1 MATRLQFCY
10 LLWLIFTAP
19 TLSVAQKPLEVVEL
33 RYAAP
38 VLLVQVRVNG
48 SQPLP
53 FAFDTGSTTSLIDA
67 RVARRLGIET
77 SERPGA
83 GGPGFARAR
92 TLAVGKAEARDL
104 ELVIRDLSSLSQ
116 HVGELVA
123 GILGFNWMEQF
134 GCEITY
140 PPRTQPGRAGR
151 GGTLR
156 LWPRAVELTPAA
168 DQLPLP
174 LELYS
179 VPRFSGASLYV
190 NGRLEGTHRC
200 KFELDTGAE
209 TSVLGRHMAEQ
220 VGVDVSRKDARPGR
234 GLATHRVV
242 QLELAGRVFAN
253 VTFRVDL
260 RRGADGNP
268 YGQCVIGHRQLR
280 AFVLTID
287 IPRRRAFF
295 RSRSPQP

>member
-1 MATRLQFCY
+1 MRLHFCC
-10 LLWLIFTAP
+10 LLWLIFTVP
-19 TLSVAQKPLEVVEL
+19 TPSVAQEPLEVVEL

-48 SQPLP
+48 SRPLP

-104 ELVIRDLSSLSQ
+104 ELVIRDLSSLSE

-134 GCEITY
+134 VFEITY

-156 LWPRAVELTPAA
+156 LWARAVELTPAA

-209 TSVLGRHMAEQ
+209 TSVLG
-220 VGVDVSRKDARPGR
+220 VSREDARPGR
-234 GLATHRVV
+234 GLATHRVA

-268 YGQCVIGHRQLR
+268 YGQCVIGNRQLR

-295 RSRSPQP
+295 RPRSPQP

>member
-19 TLSVAQKPLEVVEL
+19 TLSAAQEPLEVVEL

-83 GGPGFARAR
+83 GGPGLARAR

-134 GCEITY
+134 VFEITY
-140 PPRTQPGRAGR
+140 PPRTQPGRVGR

-156 LWPRAVELTPAA
+156 LWARAVELTPAA

-190 NGRLEGTHRC
+190 NGRLEGAHRC

-220 VGVDVSRKDARPGR
+220 VGMDVSRKDARRGR
-234 GLATHRVV
+234 RLATHRVV

-253 VTFRVDL
+253 VAFRVDR

-268 YGQCVIGHRQLR
+268 YGQCVIGNQQLR

-287 IPRRRAFF
+287 VPHRRAFF
-295 RSRSPQP
+295 RPRSPQP